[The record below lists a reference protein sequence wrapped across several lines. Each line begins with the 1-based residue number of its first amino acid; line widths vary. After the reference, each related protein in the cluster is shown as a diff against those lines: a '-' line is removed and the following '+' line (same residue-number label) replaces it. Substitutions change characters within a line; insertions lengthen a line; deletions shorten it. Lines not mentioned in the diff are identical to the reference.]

1 MKLIN
6 VLATGPSLN
15 RYIPSKEIAVGVNK
29 IILSHDVDHL
39 VCIDTPASFPPF
51 VIKKFQSGNY
61 SKFYTQL
68 QDQWKGIIKKEIV
81 EMELSS
87 IRGAVDLNTDKYS
100 FSISSPF
107 VAVVLAYKLG
117 ATIIDLYGADYNDH
131 PSFTST
137 DTIDKIKKDFFNL
150 QQGLLEHN
158 VSIRVTRESVL
169 SEFLPLIPLSKQSL
183 D

>member
-15 RYIPSKEIAVGVNK
+15 RYIKSEETTVGVNK
-29 IILSHDVDHL
+29 IIISHDVDHL
-39 VCIDTPASFPPF
+39 VCIDVPDAFPPF
-51 VIKKFQSGNY
+51 VIKKFQLGNY
-61 SKFYTQL
+61 KKFYTHL
-68 QDQWKGIIKKEIV
+68 YDQWRNIIPRDTIQ
-81 EMELSS
+81 MELTS
-87 IRGAVDLNTDKYS
+87 IRGQVDLNTDKYS

-107 VAVVLAYKLG
+107 VAVVVAYKLG

-150 QQGLLEHN
+150 QQGLLEHD
-158 VSIRVTRESVL
+158 VSI
-169 SEFLPLIPLSKQSL
+169 
-183 D
+183 